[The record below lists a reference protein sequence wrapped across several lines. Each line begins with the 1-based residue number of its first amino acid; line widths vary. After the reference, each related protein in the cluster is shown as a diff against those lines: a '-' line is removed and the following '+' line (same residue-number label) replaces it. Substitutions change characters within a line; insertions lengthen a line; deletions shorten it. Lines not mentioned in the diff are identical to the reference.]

1 LIAANPGEELKP
13 MARIASGGEISRVML
28 SLKAALAESDRLPMM
43 VFDEID
49 TGISGRIAQKVGKTM
64 KELSKHPQI
73 IAITHQPQIAAF
85 ADTHIMVEKRQTSTS
100 TRISAVIL
108 TEEERIYEVARLLS
122 GEEITN
128 AALESAR
135 ELVHAE

>member
-1 LIAANPGEELKP
+1 
-13 MARIASGGEISRVML
+13 
-28 SLKAALAESDRLPMM
+28 

-49 TGISGRIAQKVGKTM
+49 TGISGRIAQNVGKTM